1 MIDIQNHARWVEEC
15 IYDKVDDAYVEID
28 SRTFLQKIVG
38 GCGQR
43 TFLCS
48 NLLRDQ
54 VEGLFEYLDNG
65 QLGKLG
71 FTRKD
76 FSQTGAARTIALDV
90 TKFFRQGVLSGLME
104 IPDIY
109 QSMFDR

>member
-1 MIDIQNHARWVEEC
+1 MDNFIS
-15 IYDKVDDAYVEID
+15 DKVNDAYVETD
-28 SRTFLQKIVG
+28 SKTFV
-38 GCGQR
+38 
-43 TFLCS
+43 CS
-48 NLLRDQ
+48 DLLRNQ
-54 VEGLFEYLDNG
+54 IEGLLEFLEKD

-76 FSQTGAARTIALDV
+76 FSQTGAARTMALDV